1 MKILTLNCGSS
12 SAKYMVYDWA
22 KTKELCRGIVERV
35 GIGNSFIKHS
45 LASGNTITIEKDCP
59 THHEAIELII
69 NTITHKD
76 YGVVKDLFEINGVG
90 HRVVHGGE
98 YFKEAVLITDDAIKK
113 FEELSDLAPLHNP
126 PNVAGIKAARKLFP
140 NVPHVA
146 VLDTAFLQTLPDYAY
161 LYAVPYEWYEKYKIR
176 KYGFHGTSH
185 YYVTKRASQLL
196 NKKMEEVN
204 LITCHIGNGVSL
216 TAVKNGNPVEHSM
229 GFTPLEGLIMG
240 TRSGDIDP
248 AIIQYVMRK
257 ENLTIDEIIDILNK
271 KSGILGITGKY
282 IDRRDIL
289 KAMDEGDYRAELAF
303 KMECHRLKKYIGAY
317 IAVLGKVD
325 AIVFTAG
332 VGERSW
338 RHREKVLEGLE
349 PLGIK
354 IAKAKNKESTGDKEM
369 LISSKDSKIKVFVI
383 PTNEEIVFVEEVVKK
398 LDVQL
403 NLR

>member
-12 SAKYMVYDWA
+12 SVKYMVYDWE
-22 KTKELCRGIVERV
+22 TRKELCRGIVERV
-35 GIGNSFIKHS
+35 GVGNSFIRHS
-45 LASGNTITIEKDCP
+45 LADGKTLTIEKDCP
-59 THHEAIELII
+59 THREAIELII
-69 NTITHKD
+69 DTITHND
-76 YGVVKDLFEINGVG
+76 YGVIKDLSEIKGVG

-98 YFKEAVLITDDAIKK
+98 YFKEAVLITDDVIKK

-126 PNVAGIKAARKLFP
+126 PNVAGIKAAIKLFP
-140 NVPHVA
+140 DVPHVA

-161 LYAVPYEWYEKYKIR
+161 LYAVPYEWYEKYKVR

-185 YYVTKRASQLL
+185 YYVSRRAAQLL
-196 NKKMEEVN
+196 NKKAEDVN
-204 LITCHIGNGVSL
+204 LITCHIGNGASI
-216 TAVKNGNPVEHSM
+216 TAIKQGKAIEHSM

-248 AIIQYVMRK
+248 AIIQYIARK
-257 ENLTIDEIIDILNK
+257 EGLTIDEIINILNK

-289 KAMDEGDYRAELAF
+289 KAMEEGDYRAKLAF
-303 KMECHRLKKYIGAY
+303 EMECHRLKKYIGAY
-317 IAVLGKVD
+317 IAVLGEVD

-338 RHREKVLEGLE
+338 RHRERVLEGLE

-354 IAKAKNKESTGDKEM
+354 IDKEKNREATGDKEM
-369 LISSKDSKIKVFVI
+369 LISTEDSKIKVFVI
-383 PTNEEIVFVEEVVKK
+383 PTNEEIVFVEEVVKR
-398 LDVQL
+398 L
-403 NLR
+403 NRE

>member
-12 SAKYMVYDWA
+12 SVKYMVYDWE
-22 KTKELCRGIVERV
+22 TRKELCRGIVERV
-35 GIGNSFIKHS
+35 GVGNSFIRHS
-45 LASGNTITIEKDCP
+45 LADGKTLTIEKDCP
-59 THHEAIELII
+59 THREAIELII
-69 NTITHKD
+69 DTITHND
-76 YGVVKDLFEINGVG
+76 YGVIKDLSEIKGVG

-98 YFKEAVLITDDAIKK
+98 YFKEAVLITDDVIKK

-126 PNVAGIKAARKLFP
+126 PNVAGIKAAIKLFP
-140 NVPHVA
+140 DVPHVA

-161 LYAVPYEWYEKYKIR
+161 LYAVPYEWYEKYKVR

-185 YYVTKRASQLL
+185 YYVSRRAAQLL
-196 NKKMEEVN
+196 NKKAEDVN
-204 LITCHIGNGVSL
+204 LITCHIGNGASI
-216 TAVKNGNPVEHSM
+216 TAIKQGKAIEHSM

-248 AIIQYVMRK
+248 AIIQYIARK
-257 ENLTIDEIIDILNK
+257 EGLTIDEIINILNK

-289 KAMDEGDYRAELAF
+289 KAMEEGDYRAKLAF
-303 KMECHRLKKYIGAY
+303 EMECHRLKKYIGAY
-317 IAVLGKVD
+317 IAVLGEVD

-338 RHREKVLEGLE
+338 RHRERVLEGLE

-354 IAKAKNKESTGDKEM
+354 IDKEKNREATGDKEM
-369 LISSKDSKIKVFVI
+369 LISTEDSKIKVFVI
-383 PTNEEIVFVEEVVKK
+383 PTNEEIVFVEEVVKR
-398 LDVQL
+398 L
-403 NLR
+403 NA